1 MIIKAIEKAFS
12 QKEEKNWD
20 KTYWGIDVHDTIIIP
35 NYVDGKIPTEFYPDA
50 IEGLQLISKRTDIIR
65 ILYTCSHPHEIEE
78 YIKLFKSHDIHFQ
91 YINENPEIRNHGYG
105 CYDKKI
111 YFNVLI
117 DDKSGF
123 DPYTDWK
130 LIIDHLKNLPS

>member
-1 MIIKAIEKAFS
+1 MIIKAIKKAFD
-12 QKEEKNWD
+12 QAELKKWD

-35 NYVDGKIPTEFYPDA
+35 NYEHGNIPTEFYPNA
-50 IEGLQLISKRTDIIR
+50 IEALQLISKRSDISR
-65 ILYTCSHPHEIEE
+65 ILYTCSHPNEIEVYLE
-78 YIKLFKSHDIHFQ
+78 LFKTHDIHFHFV
-91 YINENPEIRNHGYG
+91 NENPEIKNHGYG

-123 DPYTDWK
+123 DPYTDWQK
-130 LIIDHLKNLPS
+130 IIDYLKTKEN